1 MESNTIRFGR
11 RRLPLVL
18 QSEVAEC
25 GLACL
30 AMIATYHGFRTDL
43 ATLRGR
49 FSVSLKGATF
59 QTLIG
64 YADRIKLSARPL
76 ALELDEL
83 PDLKTPCILHWGLNH
98 FVVLQR
104 ADAKE
109 VVIHDSEAKA
119 SNRQAISI

>member
-1 MESNTIRFGR
+1 MNTIHFGR
-11 RRLPLVL
+11 RSLQLML

-49 FSVSLKGATF
+49 FSVSLNGATF

-64 YADRIKLSARPL
+64 YADRIKLSGRPL
-76 ALELDEL
+76 SLELDEL
-83 PDLKTPCILHWGLNH
+83 RDLKTPCILHW
-98 FVVLQR
+98 
-104 ADAKE
+104 
-109 VVIHDSEAKA
+109 
-119 SNRQAISI
+119 